1 MGNKRG
7 RNKKSG
13 GAFLLR
19 DWIFERM
26 VEFLIRGEFEVDVVD
41 FEKLP
46 DLRDR
51 ELLGLTDYEK
61 NKIFLNIKGG
71 ATYEILIH
79 ELGHVFF
86 DDMVDDEA
94 RELDKKE
101 NEKAI
106 WSEDRILE
114 FEDRFCASLTR
125 GQKKAIQDFIDEIKK
140 KRA

>member
-1 MGNKRG
+1 MGNKKG

-13 GAFLLR
+13 AAFLLR
-19 DWIFERM
+19 DWIFERV
-26 VEFLIRGEFEVDVVD
+26 VEFLIRGDFEVVIVD
-41 FEKLP
+41 LEKLFGLK
-46 DLRDR
+46 DCK
-51 ELLGLTDYEK
+51 LLGLTDYEK
-61 NKIFLNIKGG
+61 NRIFLDINDG
-71 ATYEILIH
+71 ASYEVLIH

-94 RELDKKE
+94 RELDATE
-101 NEKAI
+101 NEKTD

-125 GQKKAIQDFIDEIKK
+125 GQKKTIQDFIDEIKK